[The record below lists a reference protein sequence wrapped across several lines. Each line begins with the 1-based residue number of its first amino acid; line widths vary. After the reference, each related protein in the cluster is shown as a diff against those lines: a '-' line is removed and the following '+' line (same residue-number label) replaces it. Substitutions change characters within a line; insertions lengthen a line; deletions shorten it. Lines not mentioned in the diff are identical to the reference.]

1 MSLKKLSQF
10 QVFDSS
16 RFFNGKDFIF
26 SKAELWQQG
35 EDRDHMQTLGTKITG
50 VIFRDRVDYGRG
62 ETEVNRGES
71 VVFKVSQPLST
82 FSDWK
87 QFNTV
92 FRVNSVTKAVV
103 YGDFRNQLS
112 VTVANLT
119 PISGAGARKTGVK

>member
-1 MSLKKLSQF
+1 MSLKQLSKF
-10 QVFDSS
+10 NSFDAS
-16 RFFNGKDFIF
+16 RFFNGKDFLF

-50 VIFRDRVDYGRG
+50 VIFRDRVEYGRG

-87 QFNTV
+87 QFNTI

-112 VTVANLT
+112 VTVPRLQAV
-119 PISGAGARKTGVK
+119 SGAGVPKKGV